1 MRKAAGEDIP
11 YIMDI
16 SKDVL
21 IQCLQHEVNNIKRQ
35 GLGYS
40 PLPCLLMFYAPIFFS
55 AAPAYP

>member
-21 IQCLQHEVNNIKRQ
+21 IQCLQHEVSQDLRRAG
-35 GLGYS
+35 GLTK
-40 PLPCLLMFYAPIFFS
+40 P
-55 AAPAYP
+55 